1 MQGLAEYM
9 SKCLTCQWSK
19 GEHQRHAGLLQPL
32 EIPEWKWDSVSMDFV
47 MGLPKT
53 RSKNNTIR
61 AMLDRLSKFAHFI
74 AMVSTW
80 TLDQLT
86 RAYLSGIVRMIG
98 TQGSKQDFDRSY
110 KRHSRP
116 SWTLVWH
123 FTLLWIEMPSVVS
136 RQIEDMLRPYVL
148 DFNKACDEQL
158 IMMEFSYNNAYHSS
172 TWMSPFIALYNR
184 RCKTPSCEQQRSLE
198 F

>member
-1 MQGLAEYM
+1 
-9 SKCLTCQWSK
+9 
-19 GEHQRHAGLLQPL
+19 
-32 EIPEWKWDSVSMDFV
+32 MDFV

-116 SWTLVWH
+116 S
-123 FTLLWIEMPSVVS
+123 
-136 RQIEDMLRPYVL
+136 
-148 DFNKACDEQL
+148 
-158 IMMEFSYNNAYHSS
+158 
-172 TWMSPFIALYNR
+172 
-184 RCKTPSCEQQRSLE
+184 
-198 F
+198 